1 MGIGAVWVGRGVG
14 DAVGRGNGRLLGPG
28 VAAPD
33 AMDIGIGVDVRGFE
47 VSGFNV
53 GGFDVRGAS
62 SGARVQPAAKAEER
76 TTAARTARSERS
88 TFAVD
93 ATSSRV
99 TTPPGRYRSA
109 RFNTGK

>member
-1 MGIGAVWVGRGVG
+1 
-14 DAVGRGNGRLLGPG
+14 
-28 VAAPD
+28 
-33 AMDIGIGVDVRGFE
+33 MDIGIGVDVRACG
-47 VSGFNV
+47 V
-53 GGFDVRGAS
+53 GVAP

>member
-1 MGIGAVWVGRGVG
+1 MGIGGVWVGRSVG
-14 DAVGRGNGRLLGPG
+14 DAVGRGNGRLPGPG

-47 VSGFNV
+47 V
-53 GGFDVRGAS
+53 GGFDVGGAS